1 MSYTPIFSPDTQR
14 KTRGTPPKSLQ
25 PYHYSE
31 ALELAVN
38 VALAAR
44 RPLLLRGNP
53 GTGKSSLAA
62 DVAWCLGW
70 RYEVEVITS
79 HTQAQD
85 LKWRFDAVRRLA
97 EVQAG
102 TYDKDKPRHIRDRP
116 FVEPG
121 VLWRAFEPSSETT
134 GKSGPADGV
143 VVLLDEIDKAEPD
156 VPNDLLVALDERW
169 FKVPELG
176 QLIEAPPKLEI
187 LMIITTNN
195 ERDLPSAFVRRCVVF
210 EIPPHDRAQLERIAR
225 LHHPQI
231 STTLLQSVLKMFDEL
246 VEDAKKQRL
255 RPPSTAEL
263 LDALRACSALEI
275 DGGFSHWE
283 QVLRAALWK
292 H

>member
-1 MSYTPIFSPDTQR
+1 MSYTPIFDSNAQR
-14 KTRGTPPKSLQ
+14 KARGTPPADLQ

-85 LKWRFDAVRRLA
+85 LKWRFDAVRRLS

-102 TYDKDKPRHIRDRP
+102 TYARDRPQLERDRP

-121 VLWRAFEPSSETT
+121 VLWRAFEP
-134 GKSGPADGV
+134 PAAPSDKAQAASGV

-156 VPNDLLVALDERW
+156 VPNDLLVTLDERW

-176 QLIEAPPKLEI
+176 QSIKAPPELRI

-195 ERDLPSAFVRRCVVF
+195 ERDLPSAFLRRCVVF
-210 EIPPHDRAQLERIAR
+210 EIPPHDREQLERIAR

-231 STTLLQSVLKMFDEL
+231 SASLLQSVLKTFDEL

-263 LDALRACSALEI
+263 LDAIRACRGLEI
-275 DGGFSHWE
+275 DGGFPHWE
-283 QVLRAALWK
+283 QILRAALWK